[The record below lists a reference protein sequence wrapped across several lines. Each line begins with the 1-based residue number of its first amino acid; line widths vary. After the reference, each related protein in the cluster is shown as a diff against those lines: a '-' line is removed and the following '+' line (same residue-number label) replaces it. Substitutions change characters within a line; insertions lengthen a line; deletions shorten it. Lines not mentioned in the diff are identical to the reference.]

1 LCYVNQTL
9 MFDQILK
16 IVSLRYLQFIKK
28 FEAKLVLVFCYSVTP
43 IIETN
48 LASLKIGFTFLAP
61 IAEQIPEFQR
71 SEIIT
76 ALAAIIAVFLYPAI
90 YLIICPVFTVIPV
103 NILEHR

>member
-1 LCYVNQTL
+1 
-9 MFDQILK
+9 M
-16 IVSLRYLQFIKK
+16 
-28 FEAKLVLVFCYSVTP
+28 VLVFCYSVTP

-76 ALAAIIAVFLYPAI
+76 ALAAIITVLLY
-90 YLIICPVFTVIPV
+90 
-103 NILEHR
+103 ILQYT